1 MQVAEAVLPQRNGT
15 KSCLVRTMR
24 GGVLC
29 LLMRYGER
37 RYQERRCQV
46 LHRARSYWVHD
57 ARPDTVTPPLRR
69 DLRGL
74 LKALGDGVRPLLG
87 LAGMKKTKSAD
98 EPPVRS
104 LTIDELRP
112 VLQDRYPGQLDS
124 LPEEVRVEQLT
135 KWGCTDRLSPV
146 RNQPSH
152 IWLMTPSQLRY

>member
-57 ARPDTVTPPLRR
+57 ARPDTVTP
-69 DLRGL
+69 
-74 LKALGDGVRPLLG
+74 
-87 LAGMKKTKSAD
+87 
-98 EPPVRS
+98 
-104 LTIDELRP
+104 
-112 VLQDRYPGQLDS
+112 
-124 LPEEVRVEQLT
+124 
-135 KWGCTDRLSPV
+135 
-146 RNQPSH
+146 
-152 IWLMTPSQLRY
+152 